1 MAVTYENVFYD
12 FVMDPLRDLFIS
24 EYNYGNIYIAPS
36 VIHQD
41 PFSIRIWG
49 DSADTSE
56 YLANAWQKQYNAQI
70 SLYLIE
76 ANPGE
81 IFYKQFYN
89 DVERIYQLLFTNAK
103 TNSTTLSGGSGS
115 NASSVTHK
123 WIDGVCDG
131 FSIND
136 FEGGEEDIEGLNVCR
151 FNYNC
156 KITRVD

>member
-76 ANPGE
+76 ANP
-81 IFYKQFYN
+81 
-89 DVERIYQLLFTNAK
+89 
-103 TNSTTLSGGSGS
+103 
-115 NASSVTHK
+115 
-123 WIDGVCDG
+123 
-131 FSIND
+131 
-136 FEGGEEDIEGLNVCR
+136 
-151 FNYNC
+151 
-156 KITRVD
+156 